1 MEYIHI
7 CMLSCV
13 ADSLSNSLQ
22 WSPHPGILVPA
33 YFSPLEWARLTT
45 NKMLD
50 YKKNAASI

>member
-33 YFSPLEWARLTT
+33 YLSPLEWARLTDLLLI
-45 NKMLD
+45 KC
-50 YKKNAASI
+50 